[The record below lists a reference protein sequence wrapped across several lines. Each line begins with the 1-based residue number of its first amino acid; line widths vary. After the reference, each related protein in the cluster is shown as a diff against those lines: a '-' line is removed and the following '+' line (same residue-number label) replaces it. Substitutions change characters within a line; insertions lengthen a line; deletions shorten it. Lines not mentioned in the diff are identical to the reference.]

1 MIKQCESG
9 HFYDADR
16 FPVCPYC
23 GSKDKGAQNDSDDD
37 ATMPLVRPTPPQSS
51 PMMSSPFPAPAADP
65 DDDDDATIP
74 LAFYNKPAARSV
86 LPPMEKPAAEE
97 QPPVP
102 VMPPMEQP
110 PMSVIPPMEQP
121 DVEEQPIEQTLEPAM
136 PVMPPMEQPVFEQQ
150 PPVMPPIE
158 ETIVEQQSPMPV
170 MPPMEQPPVM
180 PPIEETIVEQQPP
193 VPVMPPMEQPPVMPP
208 MEQAQPPVPVM
219 PPMEQP
225 PVMPPMEQ
233 AQPPMPVMPPM
244 EQPPMQPVPPMAP
257 PPPPAQQYQPR
268 LDFPYPPL
276 IPMQQ
281 PAPQYQPQPMPPAP
295 PVAPPP
301 PPMPPAGGFYGF
313 APDDAAADEPTISIA
328 QAKSGNEPVVG
339 WLLGLTGNTTGQA
352 FELKAGKNFIGKAP
366 SNDVCIPDDEAMGLT
381 RHAAVLYEP
390 RERVFIALPSEGK
403 ELLYLNGELLVK
415 SAQLKAYDRLK
426 AGNTELLFF
435 PLCTEKFAWEDLEE
449 DN

>member
-110 PMSVIPPMEQP
+110 PVPVMPPMEQPPMSVMPPMEQPPVPVMPPMEQPPMSVMPPMEQP

-158 ETIVEQQSPMPV
+158 ETIVEQ
-170 MPPMEQPPVM
+170 
-180 PPIEETIVEQQPP
+180 
-193 VPVMPPMEQPPVMPP
+193 
-208 MEQAQPPVPVM
+208 QPPVPVM

-268 LDFPYPPL
+268 PDFPYPPL

-449 DN
+449 DK

>member
-23 GSKDKGAQNDSDDD
+23 GAKDKGAQNDIDDD
-37 ATMPLVRPTPPQSS
+37 ATMPLVRPAPLQSN
-51 PMMSSPFPAPAADP
+51 PFPAPAADF

-74 LAFYNKPAARSV
+74 LAFYNKSVNKSV
-86 LPPMEKPAAEE
+86 LPPMEKPVVEE
-97 QPPVP
+97 QPP
-102 VMPPMEQP
+102 
-110 PMSVIPPMEQP
+110 
-121 DVEEQPIEQTLEPAM
+121 M
-136 PVMPPMEQPVFEQQ
+136 PVMPPMEKPDIEE
-150 PPVMPPIE
+150 PIE
-158 ETIVEQQSPMPV
+158 RTLDPLMPV

-180 PPIEETIVEQQPP
+180 PPMEEPVVEQQPP

-208 MEQAQPPVPVM
+208 MEETIVEQQPPVPVM

-225 PVMPPMEQ
+225 PMP
-233 AQPPMPVMPPM
+233 
-244 EQPPMQPVPPMAP
+244 PVPPMAPP

-268 LDFPYPPL
+268 PDFPYPPL

-281 PAPQYQPQPMPPAP
+281 PPVQQYQPQPMPLAP
-295 PVAPPP
+295 PMAPP

-313 APDDAAADEPTISIA
+313 APNDAAADEPTISMA
-328 QAKSGNEPVVG
+328 QASSGNEPVVG
-339 WLLGLTGNTTGQA
+339 WLLGLTGKTTGQA

-366 SNDVCIPDDEAMGLT
+366 SNDVCIPDDVTVGLT

-449 DN
+449 DK